1 MRVFATGATGFI
13 GSAVVQEL
21 LGAGHEVVGLARS
34 DSAVGALAAMGAQA
48 HRGALD
54 DLGSLRRGADD
65 ADGVIHLAFIHDF
78 SQYAANGE
86 TDFRAVEAMGA
97 ALAGS
102 GKPLVITSGT
112 TVFVPEGRSLI
123 EDDAGDPASVGAP
136 RVASEEAVMRLAA
149 QGVRAS
155 IVRLPPSV
163 HGDGDRA
170 FVPALIAIAREKGVS
185 AHVGDG
191 LNRWPAV
198 HRLDAAQLFRL
209 AVEQAPAGARL
220 HGVGE
225 EGIPVRQ
232 IADVIGKRLNA
243 PVVSLS
249 PEEVA
254 DHFGWLA
261 GFLSADCPA
270 SSAKTQALVGWRPVQ
285 EGLIADLDH
294 SRYFKR

>member
-1 MRVFATGATGFI
+1 MRIFVTGATGFI
-13 GSAVVQEL
+13 GSAVVREL
-21 LGAGHEVVGLARS
+21 VGAGHEVVGLARS
-34 DSAVGALAAMGAQA
+34 DAAAHALAAAGAQS

-54 DLGSLRRGADD
+54 DLDSLQRGA
-65 ADGVIHLAFIHDF
+65 AASDGVIHLAFIHDF

-86 TDFRAVEAMGA
+86 TDLRAVEAMGA

-112 TVFVPEGRSLI
+112 TVFVPSGRSLT

-155 IVRLPPSV
+155 VVRLPPSV

-170 FVPALIAIAREKGVS
+170 FVPALIAIAREKSVS

-198 HRLDAAQLFRL
+198 HRLDAARLFRL
-209 AVEQAPAGARL
+209 AVEQAPAGSRL
-220 HGVGE
+220 HGVGD
-225 EGIPVRQ
+225 EGIPVGQ
-232 IADVIGKRLNA
+232 IADVIGRRLGV

-249 PEEVA
+249 PEEAA

-261 GFLSADCPA
+261 GFLSVDCPA
-270 SSAKTQALVGWRPVQ
+270 SSARTQALLGWETLQP
-285 EGLIADLDH
+285 GLIADLDH
-294 SRYFKR
+294 PRYFER